1 MLVTIIGLQWARQYE
16 RTDPILRRI
25 IYGFN
30 VYVQLLL
37 LCFVLAIIN
46 FGVGIFLGGFL
57 DTTEGNFYSLSE
69 KTQEYIAQ
77 LDRPVQVYLIMPE
90 GSETYLNMHTLLEQ
104 MRDLNPKYFNF
115 EEVSPS
121 LARGRIEEL
130 AREYPTLNAY
140 GVIVRYGDQKENY
153 SFIPAAELI
162 SQDFD
167 FSTRQQTQRQFNGEV
182 RLMQELY
189 YLSGGK
195 KKPVIYFTQDQGEP
209 DLFDQNPNG
218 MSALRQALTAA
229 NYVLKPL
236 KFPNADVKVPDDAD
250 AVVVAGPQQPMTNS
264 LPALKEYME
273 NSARKGKLIVLLGP
287 TRVDATTHAMRHLG
301 LEDWLRKEW
310 NVDITDEMIF
320 TFQRPVEGI
329 WT

>member
-1 MLVTIIGLQWARQYE
+1 
-16 RTDPILRRI
+16 
-25 IYGFN
+25 
-30 VYVQLLL
+30 
-37 LCFVLAIIN
+37 
-46 FGVGIFLGGFL
+46 
-57 DTTEGNFYSLSE
+57 
-69 KTQEYIAQ
+69 
-77 LDRPVQVYLIMPE
+77 
-90 GSETYLNMHTLLEQ
+90 
-104 MRDLNPKYFNF
+104 
-115 EEVSPS
+115 
-121 LARGRIEEL
+121 
-130 AREYPTLNAY
+130 
-140 GVIVRYGDQKENY
+140 
-153 SFIPAAELI
+153 
-162 SQDFD
+162 
-167 FSTRQQTQRQFNGEV
+167 
-182 RLMQELY
+182 MQELY

-329 WT
+329 WTFGEPLLTTVVPTNEAITARHPLAQTFKGRDFGWYSTRQIKAGAAKPTLQAQAVMGSYGRVFLENDPSNMRQDMEVMLKSAATRKQLLHEEALPVVVTVAETSMDPHSFSKPGQGQSPRLVVVGCSSLAQNQYASEVDV